1 MPRAQAPRRQRCWGN
16 DIGVGKASC
25 NACGSKWDNR
35 LLADVDS
42 FAPNPFGLYGMLG
55 NAWQWTADCWHANYV
70 DAPDDGSAWT
80 EENCDKHVIGGG
92 SWDRLPIFIRS
103 SARSGSGLSGGD
115 YDYSTLAGF
124 RVARDLP

>member
-1 MPRAQAPRRQRCWGN
+1 M
-16 DIGVGKASC
+16 
-25 NACGSKWDNR
+25 
-35 LLADVDS
+35 ADVDS

-80 EENCDKHVIGGG
+80 EESCDKHVIRGG

-103 SARSGSGLSGGD
+103 AARSASGLSGGD

-124 RVARDLP
+124 RVAAPSASGDYRNVSLGFRYRTMSIRPR

>member
-1 MPRAQAPRRQRCWGN
+1 
-16 DIGVGKASC
+16 
-25 NACGSKWDNR
+25 
-35 LLADVDS
+35 LADVDS

-80 EENCDKHVIGGG
+80 EESCDKHVIRGG

-103 SARSGSGLSGGD
+103 AARSGSGLSGGD

-124 RVARDLP
+124 RFARDLP